1 MMPQDK
7 DQPGPRVR
15 SIHINDLAIWLVL
28 VIWLLKNFVTVLFAP
43 IGQNSTIGPHLT
55 DQNTRLLSGEHAT
68 FSSLKSRLLRAVYL
82 VAVHYCGKALLGRP
96 SETGW
101 GLLQREMWDR
111 PVRWKSERPLP
122 TT

>member
-1 MMPQDK
+1 MMMPQDK

-68 FSSLKSRLLRAVYL
+68 FSSLKSKLLRTVYL
-82 VAVHYCGKALLGRP
+82 VAVTVVTFGWLWLFSPIALWLIELVSGSGQQYLGSNR
-96 SETGW
+96 
-101 GLLQREMWDR
+101 
-111 PVRWKSERPLP
+111 
-122 TT
+122 